1 MYKYKYVYVNSRGR
15 WTKNGRAKEQNVE
28 SKRRIPFGKF
38 LNYTCNISVRLKLQ
52 NKNGP
57 LCFVF
62 LLKYNMHSIFLKY
75 CPPLLRSAPLSPT
88 FHHPVQV
95 KGHLPLL
102 RQAHDPLHA
111 TDPSQLPPTSP
122 DPTRESISVT
132 GTWYTRDQ
140 SQNQQDPN
148 FMGAARTRRKRCLSA
163 GVCMKAD

>member
-1 MYKYKYVYVNSRGR
+1 
-15 WTKNGRAKEQNVE
+15 
-28 SKRRIPFGKF
+28 
-38 LNYTCNISVRLKLQ
+38 
-52 NKNGP
+52 
-57 LCFVF
+57 
-62 LLKYNMHSIFLKY
+62 MHSIFLKY

-111 TDPSQLPPTSP
+111 TDPSQLPPSSP

-163 GVCMKAD
+163 GVCMKADWRMVICHSLVNTSRNESNTEHRTAKILRPRLKSVIWPLLQMRQSSFY